1 MCLASYFIPYLHL
14 KTTLRG
20 GDCWHPH
27 YTDEKGEVQRPHGQG
42 RESMVDPKLST
53 SGALTPHP
61 RLSAPLPP
69 PCLPLSSSLPPSHP
83 LSLTQSPSLS
93 HALMQPHPCSRSL
106 APCPASA
113 SAGGEGEKCPR
124 VQMLLPTQHIC
135 DSILLAHIPNGVTGT
150 KSLTPCPGNKE
161 PQLHIRDH

>member
-1 MCLASYFIPYLHL
+1 MYLASYFIPYLHL

-69 PCLPLSSSLPPSHP
+69 PCLPLSSSLPPITP
-83 LSLTQSPSLS
+83 SLTHTVTLPLACTDAAPSLFTVPGSPSSQCKCRRRRGEMPQSPDAPPNPAHLRFYPVSS
-93 HALMQPHPCSRSL
+93 HSKQSNRHKELNSV
-106 APCPASA
+106 
-113 SAGGEGEKCPR
+113 PR
-124 VQMLLPTQHIC
+124 
-135 DSILLAHIPNGVTGT
+135 
-150 KSLTPCPGNKE
+150 K
-161 PQLHIRDH
+161 

>member
-1 MCLASYFIPYLHL
+1 MGTVGIPITQMRKVRCRGHMARVGRAWWTQSYPHQEPSLPTLASLL
-14 KTTLRG
+14 
-20 GDCWHPH
+20 
-27 YTDEKGEVQRPHGQG
+27 
-42 RESMVDPKLST
+42 LSLPLV
-53 SGALTPHP
+53 S
-61 RLSAPLPP
+61 LSPLPF
-69 PCLPLSSSLPPSHP
+69 PPSHP

-106 APCPASA
+106 APRPASA

-161 PQLHIRDH
+161 PQLHIRNHWRLFFKIFYHS